1 MKSDKKLI
9 IVIIINFAISV
20 LQVIGGFISGSLAL
34 ISDSVHNFGDTL
46 SLAISLVAVTIGK
59 KKRDL
64 SYTYGYKRAEI
75 LGATVNS
82 AIIIMVAF
90 YIGKEAVI
98 KLLNPKPVQGILML
112 SFGLIGIIANAFSAL
127 LLYRDSKDKLIIKS
141 AFLHLLTDS
150 LTSVSVVI
158 GSIFIIAFKI
168 YIFDS
173 IITLFVCI
181 FIFRESIKLL
191 IESVEILMQK
201 APPIIKINDLKN
213 ALNKVEGVD
222 DIHHIHMWKM
232 NDSDIYFECHAKIK
246 DNFDLKKIDFIREK
260 MEDIL
265 INKFSIKHTT
275 IQFEISCCKRK

>member
-1 MKSDKKLI
+1 LKSDKKLI

-64 SYTYGYKRAEI
+64 RYTYGYKKAEI

-201 APPIIKINDLKN
+201 VPPIIKINDLKN

-222 DIHHIHMWKM
+222 DIHHIHMWRM
-232 NDSDIYFECHAKIK
+232 NDSDTYFECHAKVK
-246 DNFDLKKIDFIREK
+246 DNFDLKNIDFIREK
-260 MEDIL
+260 TEDIL